1 MPITG
6 ECFCGEITY
15 EVNSPLR
22 DARCCHCSRCRKAFS
37 LQSSAVAFLD
47 TRDFQWVIGSSN
59 LKSYVG
65 NHGYGYQFCQTCGSA
80 LTIIFNNDVI
90 GVTLGCVGEIL
101 KWKLV
106 CMYMSDRRPHG
117 KYLQKGFFNIEKD
130 RRMHNNAHKPEKITR
145 CASKFLAL
153 AMLKD

>member
-37 LQSSAVAFLD
+37 SQSSAVAFLD

-90 GVTLGCVGEIL
+90 GVTLGCVNGDPKVEIGMHVYVGSKASWEIL
-101 KWKLV
+101 PEGV
-106 CMYMSDRRPHG
+106 
-117 KYLQKGFFNIEKD
+117 LQYREGPP
-130 RRMHNNAHKPEKITR
+130 NA
-145 CASKFLAL
+145 
-153 AMLKD
+153 